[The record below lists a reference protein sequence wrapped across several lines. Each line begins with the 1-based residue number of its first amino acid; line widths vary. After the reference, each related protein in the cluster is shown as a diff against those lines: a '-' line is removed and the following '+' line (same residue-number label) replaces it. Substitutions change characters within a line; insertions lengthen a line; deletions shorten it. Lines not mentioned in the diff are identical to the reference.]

1 MTDGIS
7 DIIDPDG
14 EPPAPKRVG
23 FWGRVRAYFLAG
35 MLVTA
40 PFAITVYLAWLFIA
54 FVDNRVKVLIPDKY
68 NPDTY
73 LPFGLPGLGVVVV
86 FIFLT
91 LVGWIAAGFLGR
103 LILRTSERVMSRT
116 PVLRSIYSAA
126 KQIIETIMSQ
136 QSSAFREVV
145 LLEYPRRGI
154 WAIGFISGTPGRLV
168 QDHIEDEVVSILL
181 PTTPNPTSGFLLF
194 APRSEV
200 QVLDMTI
207 EEGMKMVISVG
218 IVSPDASRLK
228 KRTKAPKFSSKK
240 SARLG

>member
-1 MTDGIS
+1 MTDDADANS
-7 DIIDPDG
+7 KTD
-14 EPPAPKRVG
+14 PPAPKPPG
-23 FWGRVRAYFLAG
+23 FGARVRTYFLAG

-40 PFAITVYLAWLFIA
+40 PFAITVYLAWLFID
-54 FVDNRVKVLIPDKY
+54 FVDTRVKVLIPDKY

-91 LVGWIAAGFLGR
+91 LVGWIAAGYLGR
-103 LILRTSERVMSRT
+103 FILRTSERVMSRT

-126 KQIIETIMSQ
+126 KQIIETVMSQ
-136 QSSAFREVV
+136 KSSAFREVV

-218 IVSPDASRLK
+218 IVAPDDSRLK

-240 SARLG
+240 SARLR